1 MNPFLKIA
9 GPISVGMITSVAC
22 LAVTHN
28 PAALEGLAKVG
39 RRLGENA
46 LHATLSNL
54 TARQ

>member
-9 GPISVGMITSVAC
+9 GPISFGMMTSVAG

-28 PAALEGLAKVG
+28 PAALEGLVKVG
-39 RRLGENA
+39 RILGENA
-46 LHATLSNL
+46 LRATLATL

>member
-9 GPISVGMITSVAC
+9 GPISVGMMTSVAC

-28 PAALEGLAKVG
+28 PAALEGLTKVG
-39 RRLGENA
+39 RMLGENA
-46 LHATLSNL
+46 LRATL

>member
-9 GPISVGMITSVAC
+9 GPISVGMMTSVAC

-28 PAALEGLAKVG
+28 PAALEGLTKVG
-39 RRLGENA
+39 RMLGENA
-46 LHATLSNL
+46 LRATLTTL